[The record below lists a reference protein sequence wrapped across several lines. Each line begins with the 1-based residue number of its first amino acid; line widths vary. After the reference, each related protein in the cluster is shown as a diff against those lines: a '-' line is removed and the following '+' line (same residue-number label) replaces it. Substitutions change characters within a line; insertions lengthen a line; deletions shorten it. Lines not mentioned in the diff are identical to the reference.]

1 MTSAGVPGNLN
12 SRRQAISERRL
23 SPKFV
28 NPCSSSLNLMQEP
41 MAATATL
48 DASSVTNLAPAKP
61 WRPRVNPWIV
71 AMTVTLATF
80 MEVLDSSIAN
90 VALPHIA
97 GGLGATQDEATWVL
111 TAYLVAN
118 AVILPAGAY
127 MTTFIGRKKFYMICV
142 ALFGI
147 SSALCGLAPSLPLL
161 VFFRILQG
169 IGGGGLAP
177 SEQAILADT
186 FPPEKRGQA
195 FAMYGLAVVVAPAIG
210 PTLGGWI
217 TDNYDWRWIFFLNV
231 PICLISLFL
240 TSRIVEDPP
249 YVHEQVRK
257 SQQGGI
263 KLDFLGFGL
272 LGLTF
277 GSLEFIL
284 DKGQEDDW
292 FSSNLITFFVITMV
306 VCFVLM
312 IWWELKQL
320 REGNRPIVNLTLFKR
335 RSFAISFCLMFV
347 LGFSLYGTT
356 ILIPQFVQTLLG
368 YTAEL
373 AGLVLSPAGFMM
385 MAMMPVVGI
394 LSSKVDPR
402 KLIGYGFI
410 MLTLSLVDL
419 HTLNLGVS
427 YGRLVFLRVFQAS
440 GLAFLFIPINTI
452 AYVGVKQSENND
464 VSGLT
469 NLARNIGGSCG
480 TAFVATMLTRRTA
493 AHETNLVRNLTPANN
508 AFNAQ
513 VNALKGLFGHG
524 DQAIHA
530 AQANI
535 YNQLHRQAGMLAYL
549 DIIQYLAVFCACML
563 PLLFLIPRPPKNAS
577 PSAGH

>member
-1 MTSAGVPGNLN
+1 
-12 SRRQAISERRL
+12 
-23 SPKFV
+23 
-28 NPCSSSLNLMQEP
+28 
-41 MAATATL
+41 MAATVVELPEAQLSEAHKPEQHPT
-48 DASSVTNLAPAKP
+48 VERP

-118 AVILPAGAY
+118 AIILPAGAY

-147 SSALCGLAPSLPLL
+147 SSALCGFAPSLPILI
-161 VFFRILQG
+161 FCRILQG
-169 IGGGGLAP
+169 VGGGGLAP

-195 FAMYGLAVVVAPAIG
+195 FAMYGLAVVCAPAIG
-210 PTLGGWI
+210 PTLGGYI
-217 TDNYDWRWIFFLNV
+217 TDNFDWRWIFFLNV

-249 YVHEQVRK
+249 WVKKQVEQ
-257 SQQGGI
+257 SQRGGI

-292 FSSNLITFFVITMV
+292 FSSNLITFFTVAMV
-306 VCFVLM
+306 VAFIAM

-320 REGNRPIVNLTLFKR
+320 RDGHRPILNLTLFKR
-335 RSFAISFCLMFV
+335 RNFSISFLLMFV

-373 AGLVLSPAGFMM
+373 AGLVLSPAGLMM
-385 MAMMPVVGI
+385 MCMMPIVGI
-394 LSSKVDPR
+394 LVGRVDPR
-402 KLIGYGFI
+402 KLIGYGFV
-410 MLTLSLVDL
+410 MLTLSLITM

-427 YGRLVFLRVFQAS
+427 YGYLVFVRCFQAS

-452 AYVGVKQSENND
+452 SYIGVKQSENND

-469 NLARNIGGSCG
+469 NLARNIGGSVG

-493 AHETNLVRNLTPANN
+493 NHETHMVRNLTSGNQSFMNRVAK
-508 AFNAQ
+508 
-513 VNALKGLFGHG
+513 LKGMFGGHTSG
-524 DQAIHA
+524 NPMTGAGSHT
-530 AQANI
+530 AQAYL
-535 YNQLHRQAGMLAYL
+535 YNELHRQAGMLAYL
-549 DIIQYLAVFCACML
+549 DIIQYMAVFCACML
-563 PLLFLIPRPPKNAS
+563 PLLLFIPRPPKHAS

>member
-1 MTSAGVPGNLN
+1 
-12 SRRQAISERRL
+12 
-23 SPKFV
+23 
-28 NPCSSSLNLMQEP
+28 
-41 MAATATL
+41 MAATVVELPEAQL
-48 DASSVTNLAPAKP
+48 SEARKPEHHPAVDRP
-61 WRPRVNPWIV
+61 WRPQINPWIV

-118 AVILPAGAY
+118 AIILPAGAY

-147 SSALCGLAPSLPLL
+147 SSALCGFAPSLPILI
-161 VFFRILQG
+161 FCRILQG
-169 IGGGGLAP
+169 VGGGGLAP

-195 FAMYGLAVVVAPAIG
+195 FAMYGLAVVCAPAIG
-210 PTLGGWI
+210 PTLGGYI
-217 TDNYDWRWIFFLNV
+217 TDNFDWRWIFFLNV

-249 YVHEQVRK
+249 WVKKQVEQ
-257 SQQGGI
+257 SQKGGI

-292 FSSNLITFFVITMV
+292 FSSGLITFFTVAMV
-306 VCFVLM
+306 VAFVSM

-320 REGNRPIVNLTLFKR
+320 RDGHRPILNLTLFKR
-335 RSFAISFCLMFV
+335 RNFSISFLLMFV

-373 AGLVLSPAGFMM
+373 AGLVLSPAGLMM
-385 MAMMPVVGI
+385 MCMMPVVGI
-394 LSSKVDPR
+394 LVGKVDPR
-402 KLIGYGFI
+402 KLIAYGFV
-410 MLTLSLVDL
+410 MLTLSLFTM

-427 YGRLVFLRVFQAS
+427 YGYLVFVRCFQAS

-452 AYVGVKQSENND
+452 AYIGVKQSENND

-469 NLARNIGGSCG
+469 NLARNIGGSVG

-493 AHETNLVRNLTPANN
+493 NHETHMVRNLTSGNQ
-508 AFNAQ
+508 AFMNQ
-513 VNALKGLFGHG
+513 VAKLKGMFGGHTSG
-524 DQAIHA
+524 NPMTGTGSHT
-530 AQANI
+530 AQAYL
-535 YNQLHRQAGMLAYL
+535 YNELHRQAGMLAYL
-549 DIIQYLAVFCACML
+549 DIIQYMAIFCACML
-563 PLLFLIPRPPKNAS
+563 PFLFFIPRPPKHAS

>member
-1 MTSAGVPGNLN
+1 
-12 SRRQAISERRL
+12 
-23 SPKFV
+23 
-28 NPCSSSLNLMQEP
+28 
-41 MAATATL
+41 MAAATL
-48 DASSVTNLAPAKP
+48 DLSSDDAISATTTVEAP
-61 WRPRVNPWIV
+61 WRPRINPWIV

-118 AVILPAGAY
+118 AIILPAGAY

-147 SSALCGLAPSLPLL
+147 SSALCGFAPSLPLL
-161 VFFRILQG
+161 VFFRVLQG

-195 FAMYGLAVVVAPAIG
+195 FAMYGLAVVCAPAIG
-210 PTLGGWI
+210 PTLGGYI
-217 TDNYDWRWIFFLNV
+217 TDNFNWRWIFFLNI
-231 PICLISLFL
+231 PICLLSLYL
-240 TSRIVEDPP
+240 TNRIVEDPP
-249 YVHEQVRK
+249 YVKKQVAL
-257 SQQGGI
+257 SQKGGI
-263 KLDFLGFGL
+263 KLDFVGFAL

-277 GSLEFIL
+277 GSLEFVL

-292 FSSNLITFFVITMV
+292 FSSPFITFFLVLMVIA
-306 VCFVLM
+306 FVSM

-320 REGNRPIVNLTLFKR
+320 REGHRPIVNLTLFKSR
-335 RSFAISFCLMFV
+335 TFAISFTLMFV

-373 AGLVLSPAGFMM
+373 AGKVLSPAGFMM
-385 MAMMPVVGI
+385 MAMMPVVGF

-402 KLIGYGFI
+402 KLIAFGFI
-410 MLTLSLVDL
+410 LLTSSLIWMG
-419 HTLNLGVS
+419 HLNLNLS
-427 YGRLVFLRVFQAS
+427 YGQLVFMRMFQAS

-452 AYVGVKQSENND
+452 AYIGVKQAQNND

-480 TAFVATMLTRRTA
+480 TAFLATMLTRRTA
-493 AHETNLVRNLTPANN
+493 AHESNMVRNLTPGNP
-508 AFNAQ
+508 AFNQ
-513 VNALKGLFGHG
+513 RVDSMKHLFGKGNAGVHG
-524 DQAIHA
+524 
-530 AQANI
+530 AQGFI
-535 YNQLHRQAGMLAYL
+535 YNMLHRQAAALAYV
-549 DIIQYLAVFCACML
+549 DIIQYMTIFCACMI
-563 PLLFLIPRPPKNAS
+563 PLLIFIPRPPKHTSA
-577 PSAGH
+577 SAGH

>member
-1 MTSAGVPGNLN
+1 
-12 SRRQAISERRL
+12 
-23 SPKFV
+23 
-28 NPCSSSLNLMQEP
+28 
-41 MAATATL
+41 
-48 DASSVTNLAPAKP
+48 
-61 WRPRVNPWIV
+61 
-71 AMTVTLATF
+71 MTVTLATF

-118 AVILPAGAY
+118 AIILPAGAY

-147 SSALCGLAPSLPLL
+147 SSALCGFAPTLPLL
-161 VFFRILQG
+161 VFCRVLQG

-195 FAMYGLAVVVAPAIG
+195 FAMYGLAVVCAPAIG
-210 PTLGGWI
+210 PTLGGYI
-217 TDNYDWRWIFFLNV
+217 TDNFDWRWIFYLNV
-231 PICLISLFL
+231 PICLLSLYL

-249 YVHEQVRK
+249 WVEKQVK
-257 SQQGGI
+257 EAKKGGL

-277 GSLEFIL
+277 GSLEFVL

-292 FSSNLITFFVITMV
+292 FSSRLIVFFVTMCV
-306 VCFVLM
+306 VAFVTM

-320 REGNRPIVNLTLFKR
+320 REGHRPILNLTLFTR
-335 RSFAISFCLMFV
+335 RQFAISFILMFV

-356 ILIPQFVQTLLG
+356 VLIPQFVQTLMG

-373 AGLVLSPAGFMM
+373 AGKVLSPAGFMM
-385 MAMMPVVGI
+385 MAMMPVVGF
-394 LSSKVDPR
+394 LSGKIDPR
-402 KLIGYGFI
+402 KLIGYGFF
-410 MLTLSLVDL
+410 MLTISLL
-419 HTLNLGVS
+419 WMTNLNLQLS
-427 YGRLVFLRVFQAS
+427 YGQLVIMRMFQAS

-452 AYVGVKQSENND
+452 AYIGVKQTESND

-480 TAFVATMLTRRTA
+480 TAFMATMLIRRTA
-493 AHETNLVRNLTPANN
+493 AHENSMTRNLTTANPG
-508 AFNAQ
+508 FNAQ
-513 VNALKGLFGHG
+513 VKALAGAFKAGNGAG
-524 DQAIHA
+524 PVGGGPSQGAMHA
-530 AQANI
+530 AQAYI
-535 YNQLHRQAGMLAYL
+535 YQQMHRQAANLGYV
-549 DIIQYLAVFCACML
+549 DIIRDLMVFCACMI
-563 PLLFLIPRPPKNAS
+563 PVLFFIPKPPDKVD

>member
-1 MTSAGVPGNLN
+1 
-12 SRRQAISERRL
+12 
-23 SPKFV
+23 
-28 NPCSSSLNLMQEP
+28 
-41 MAATATL
+41 MAAATL
-48 DASSVTNLAPAKP
+48 ELPSTETAVAAPPVVEAP
-61 WRPRVNPWIV
+61 WRPRINPWIV

-90 VALPHIA
+90 VSLPHIA
-97 GGLGATQDEATWVL
+97 GGLGATQDEATWVI

-118 AVILPAGAY
+118 AIILPAGAY

-147 SSALCGLAPSLPLL
+147 SSAMCGFAPSLPLL
-161 VFFRILQG
+161 VFFRVLQG

-195 FAMYGLAVVVAPAIG
+195 FAMYGLAVVCAPAIG
-210 PTLGGWI
+210 PTLGGYI
-217 TDNYDWRWIFFLNV
+217 TDNFNWRWIFFLNV
-231 PICLISLFL
+231 PICLLSLYL
-240 TSRIVEDPP
+240 TNRIVEDPP
-249 YVHEQVRK
+249 YVKKQVAL
-257 SQQGGI
+257 SQKGGI
-263 KLDFLGFGL
+263 KLDFIGFAL

-292 FSSNLITFFVITMV
+292 FSSPFITFFAVTMV
-306 VCFVLM
+306 VAFVLM
-312 IWWELKQL
+312 IWWELKQV
-320 REGNRPIVNLTLFKR
+320 REKHRPILNLTLFTR
-335 RSFAISFCLMFV
+335 RTFAISFTLMFV

-373 AGLVLSPAGFMM
+373 AGKVLSPAGFMM
-385 MAMMPVVGI
+385 MAMMPVVGF

-402 KLIGYGFI
+402 KLMAFGFS
-410 MLTLSLVDL
+410 MLTLSLIWMA
-419 HTLNLGVS
+419 HLNLNLS
-427 YGRLVFLRVFQAS
+427 YGQLVFMRMFQAS

-452 AYVGVKQSENND
+452 AYVGVKQNENND

-480 TAFVATMLTRRTA
+480 TAFLATMLTRRTA
-493 AHETNLVRNLTPANN
+493 AHESNMVRNLTPGNP
-508 AFNAQ
+508 AFMDR
-513 VNALKGLFGHG
+513 VRALAHSFAGGNGTGPKGGGPSAGAMHMG
-524 DQAIHA
+524 QAY
-530 AQANI
+530 I
-535 YNQLHRQAGMLAYL
+535 YNLLHRQAAALAYV
-549 DIIQYLAVFCACML
+549 DIIQYMTVFCAFMI
-563 PLLFLIPRPPKNAS
+563 PLLVFIPRPPKNVQ
-577 PSAGH
+577 AGH

>member
-1 MTSAGVPGNLN
+1 M
-12 SRRQAISERRL
+12 
-23 SPKFV
+23 
-28 NPCSSSLNLMQEP
+28 
-41 MAATATL
+41 ATATADFSTTL
-48 DASSVTNLAPAKP
+48 PAAKP
-61 WRPRVNPWIV
+61 WRPSVNPWVV

-147 SSALCGLAPSLPLL
+147 SSALCGLAPSLPIL
-161 VFFRILQG
+161 VFCRILQG
-169 IGGGGLAP
+169 VGGGGLAP

-210 PTLGGWI
+210 PTLGGYI
-217 TDNYDWRWIFFLNV
+217 TDNFDWRWIFFLNV
-231 PICLISLFL
+231 PICLLSLFL

-249 YVHEQVRK
+249 WVEKEVAESK
-257 SQQGGI
+257 KGGI
-263 KLDFLGFGL
+263 KLDLLGFGL
-272 LGLTF
+272 VASTF

-292 FSSNLITFFVITMV
+292 FGSKIIVFFT
-306 VCFVLM
+306 VLM
-312 IWWELKQL
+312 ITSFVSLIWWEIYQLKIK
-320 REGNRPIVNLTLFKR
+320 NRPLLNLTLFTR
-335 RSFAISFCLMFV
+335 RSFAISFILMFV

-385 MAMMPVVGI
+385 MAMMPVVGV
-394 LSSKVDPR
+394 LSGKVDPR
-402 KLIGYGFI
+402 KLLGFGFF
-410 MLTLSLVDL
+410 MLTASLVYMAQI
-419 HTLNLGVS
+419 NLGVS
-427 YGRLVFLRVFQAS
+427 YGQLVFMRIFQAS
-440 GLAFLFIPINTI
+440 GLAFLFIPINTL
-452 AYVGVKQSENND
+452 AYVGVKQTESND

-480 TAFVATMLTRRTA
+480 TAFMATLLVRRSQ
-493 AHETNLVRNLTPANN
+493 AHESSMVRNLNSGNVAYNR
-508 AFNAQ
+508 Q
-513 VNALKGLFGHG
+513 VQALAGTFKGGNGLGSNGGPFGG
-524 DQAIHA
+524 ASQGAIHQ
-530 AQANI
+530 AQGFI
-535 YNQLHRQAGMLAYL
+535 YNQMHAQAATLAYI
-549 DIIQYLAVFCACML
+549 DIIRYLTIFCGLML
-563 PLLFLIPRPPKNAS
+563 PLLFFIPRPPKNAAA
-577 PSAGH
+577 SAGH

>member
-1 MTSAGVPGNLN
+1 MESKG
-12 SRRQAISERRL
+12 
-23 SPKFV
+23 
-28 NPCSSSLNLMQEP
+28 LM
-41 MAATATL
+41 ATATL
-48 DASSVTNLAPAKP
+48 QSDASAPNSSVVEKP
-61 WRPRVNPWIV
+61 WRPRINPWIV

-147 SSALCGLAPSLPLL
+147 SSALCGFAPSLPIL
-161 VFFRILQG
+161 VFCRILQG
-169 IGGGGLAP
+169 VGGGGLAP

-195 FAMYGLAVVVAPAIG
+195 FAMYGLAVVCAPAIG

-249 YVHEQVRK
+249 WVATQVAQSK
-257 SQQGGI
+257 KGGI
-263 KLDFLGFGL
+263 KLDFMGFGL

-292 FSSNLITFFVITMV
+292 FASKLIVFFVTTMV
-306 VCFVLM
+306 LAFVSM

-320 REGNRPIVNLTLFKR
+320 REGHRPIVNLTLFKR
-335 RSFAISFCLMFV
+335 RNFSVSFLLMFV

-373 AGLVLSPAGFMM
+373 AGLVLSPAGLMM

-402 KLIGYGFI
+402 KLIAFGFL
-410 MLTLSLVDL
+410 MLTSSLITM
-419 HTLNLGVS
+419 HTMNLDIS
-427 YGRLVFLRVFQAS
+427 YGRLVFLRCFQAS

-452 AYVGVKQSENND
+452 AYIGVKQSENND

-480 TAFVATMLTRRTA
+480 TAFVATMLTRRSA
-493 AHETNLVRNLTPANN
+493 AHETHMVRALTSGNQ
-508 AFNAQ
+508 AFVNQ
-513 VNALKGLFGHG
+513 VNKMKGMFGGHS
-524 DQAIHA
+524 A
-530 AQANI
+530 AGTAPLMGSGSHTAEAWI

-549 DIIQYLAVFCACML
+549 DIIMVMAIFCACML
-563 PLLFLIPRPPKNAS
+563 PVLFLIPRPPKHID

>member
-1 MTSAGVPGNLN
+1 M
-12 SRRQAISERRL
+12 
-23 SPKFV
+23 
-28 NPCSSSLNLMQEP
+28 
-41 MAATATL
+41 
-48 DASSVTNLAPAKP
+48 DLAPAAVEVP
-61 WRPRVNPWIV
+61 WRPRINPWIV

-118 AVILPAGAY
+118 AIVLPAGAY

-142 ALFGI
+142 GLFGI
-147 SSALCGLAPSLPLL
+147 SSAMCGLAPTLSLL
-161 VFFRILQG
+161 VFCRVLQG

-195 FAMYGLAVVVAPAIG
+195 FAMYGLAVVCAPAIG
-210 PTLGGWI
+210 PTLGGYI
-217 TDNYDWRWIFFLNV
+217 TDNFDWRWIFYLNV
-231 PICLISLFL
+231 PICLLSLYL

-249 YVHEQVRK
+249 YVKEQVKK
-257 SQQGGI
+257 SQAGGI

-272 LGLTF
+272 LATTF
-277 GSLEFIL
+277 GSLEFVL

-292 FSSNLITFFVITMV
+292 LGSHLIVFFICATVIA
-306 VCFVLM
+306 FVLM

-320 REGNRPIVNLTLFKR
+320 DEGHRPILNLTLFKR
-335 RSFAISFCLMFV
+335 RQFAISFVLMFV
-347 LGFSLYGTT
+347 LGFALYGTT

-373 AGLVLSPAGFMM
+373 AGLVLSPAGVMM
-385 MAMMPVVGI
+385 MCMMPVVGF
-394 LSSKVDPR
+394 LSGKVDPR
-402 KLIGYGFI
+402 KLIAFGFI
-410 MLTLSLVDL
+410 DLTLSLL
-419 HTLNLGVS
+419 WMGNINLQLS
-427 YGRLVFLRVFQAS
+427 YGQLVFMRMFQAS

-452 AYVGVKQSENND
+452 AYVGVKQGENND

-480 TAFVATMLTRRTA
+480 TAFMATMLTRRTA
-493 AHETNLVRNLTPANN
+493 AHESSIVRDLGPQNPGYTNWLRSLESVFKANN
-508 AFNAQ
+508 GRTAPGTVSQGAMHQ
-513 VNALKGLFGHG
+513 G
-524 DQAIHA
+524 QAY
-530 AQANI
+530 I
-535 YNQLHRQAGMLAYL
+535 YNMMHRQAATLAYI
-549 DIIQYLAVFCACML
+549 DIIRYLTIFCACMI
-563 PLLFLIPRPPKNAS
+563 PLLFFIPRPPKHAQG
-577 PSAGH
+577 GH

>member
-1 MTSAGVPGNLN
+1 MASTTLELPGSKLPE
-12 SRRQAISERRL
+12 QTHEQPAISH
-23 SPKFV
+23 
-28 NPCSSSLNLMQEP
+28 
-41 MAATATL
+41 AAW
-48 DASSVTNLAPAKP
+48 KP
-61 WRPRVNPWIV
+61 RINPWIV

-97 GGLGATQDEATWVL
+97 GGLGASQDEATWVL

-147 SSALCGLAPSLPLL
+147 SSAMCGLAPSLPLL

-231 PICLISLFL
+231 PICLLSLFL

-249 YVHEQVRK
+249 WVHDQVK
-257 SQQGGI
+257 ESQKGGI
-263 KLDFLGFGL
+263 KLDLLGFGL

-277 GSLEFIL
+277 GSLEFVL

-292 FSSNLITFFVITMV
+292 FSSPIITFFFWAMVISFV
-306 VCFVLM
+306 VM
-312 IWWELKQL
+312 IWWEMRQL
-320 REGNRPIVNLTLFKR
+320 RTGNRPIVNLTLFKR
-335 RSFAISFCLMFV
+335 RNFAIGFVLMFV

-356 ILIPQFVQTLLG
+356 VLIPQFVQTLLG

-373 AGLVLSPAGFMM
+373 AGMVLSPAGLMM
-385 MAMMPVVGI
+385 MAMMPVVGF

-402 KLIGYGFI
+402 KLMGYGFG
-410 MLTLSLVDL
+410 MLTLSLITMHTMDL
-419 HTLNLGVS
+419 GIS
-427 YGRLVFLRVFQAS
+427 YGRLVFLRIFQAS
-440 GLAFLFIPINTI
+440 GLAFLFIPINMI
-452 AYVGVKQSENND
+452 AYIGVKPTESND

-469 NLARNIGGSCG
+469 NLARNVGGSCG
-480 TAFVATMLTRRTA
+480 TAFVATMLTRLNA
-493 AHETNLVRNLTPANN
+493 AHETHMVRNLTPGNP
-508 AFNAQ
+508 AFVDQ
-513 VNALKGLFGHG
+513 VKKLRGMFGGHG
-524 DQAIHA
+524 NGNPFLGDSAHT
-530 AQANI
+530 AQAYI
-535 YNQLHRQAGMLAYL
+535 YNQLHRQAGMLSYL
-549 DIIQYLAVFCACML
+549 DIIQYMAIFCACML
-563 PLLFLIPRPPKNAS
+563 PLLFLIPKPPKGMS
-577 PSAGH
+577 PGGGH

>member
-1 MTSAGVPGNLN
+1 M
-12 SRRQAISERRL
+12 
-23 SPKFV
+23 
-28 NPCSSSLNLMQEP
+28 
-41 MAATATL
+41 ATATL
-48 DASSVTNLAPAKP
+48 QSDVSALGSSVVEKP
-61 WRPRVNPWIV
+61 WRPKINPWIV

-111 TAYLVAN
+111 TSYLVAN

-142 ALFGI
+142 ALFGL
-147 SSALCGLAPSLPLL
+147 SSALCGLAPSLSIL
-161 VFFRILQG
+161 VICRILQG

-195 FAMYGLAVVVAPAIG
+195 FAMYGLAVVCAPAIG

-249 YVHEQVRK
+249 WVAKQVAESK
-257 SQQGGI
+257 KGGI
-263 KLDFLGFGL
+263 KLDFMGFGL

-292 FSSNLITFFVITMV
+292 FASRLITFFVVTMV
-306 VCFVLM
+306 LAFITM

-320 REGNRPIVNLTLFKR
+320 RQKNRPIVNLTLFKR
-335 RSFAISFCLMFV
+335 RNFSISFLLMFV

-373 AGLVLSPAGFMM
+373 AGLVLSPAGLMM

-402 KLIGYGFI
+402 KLIGFGFL
-410 MLTLSLVDL
+410 MLTTSLITM
-419 HTLNLGVS
+419 HTMNLEIS
-427 YGRLVFLRVFQAS
+427 YGRLVFLRCFQAS

-452 AYVGVKQSENND
+452 AYIGVKQSENND

-469 NLARNIGGSCG
+469 NLARNIGGSVG
-480 TAFVATMLTRRTA
+480 TAFVATMLTRRSA
-493 AHETNLVRNLTPANN
+493 AHETNMVRNLTAGNQ
-508 AFNAQ
+508 AFVNQ
-513 VNALKGLFGHG
+513 VNKMKGFFGGHSNAG
-524 DQAIHA
+524 TAPMMGSGSHT
-530 AQANI
+530 AQAYI

-549 DIIQYLAVFCACML
+549 DIIQVMSIFCACML
-563 PLLFLIPRPPKNAS
+563 PILFLIPRPPKHID

>member
-1 MTSAGVPGNLN
+1 MEMTTTVA
-12 SRRQAISERRL
+12 
-23 SPKFV
+23 
-28 NPCSSSLNLMQEP
+28 
-41 MAATATL
+41 
-48 DASSVTNLAPAKP
+48 APAAP

-71 AMTVTLATF
+71 ALTVTLATF

-147 SSALCGLAPSLPLL
+147 SSALCGLAPTLPLL
-161 VFFRILQG
+161 VFCRILQG

-186 FPPEKRGQA
+186 FEPSKRGQA
-195 FAMYGLAVVVAPAIG
+195 FALYGLAVVCAPAIG
-210 PTLGGWI
+210 PTLGGYI
-217 TDNYDWRWIFFLNV
+217 TDNFNWRWIFFLNV
-231 PICLISLFL
+231 PICLLSLFL

-249 YVHEQVRK
+249 YVKKQVEETQK
-257 SQQGGI
+257 GGLR
-263 KLDFLGFGL
+263 LDLIGFAL

-277 GSLEFIL
+277 GSLEFVL

-292 FSSNLITFFVITMV
+292 FGSKIITFFVCMMV
-306 VCFVLM
+306 IAFVSM
-312 IWWELKQL
+312 IWWELKEL
-320 REGNRPIVNLTLFKR
+320 REGRRPILNLTLFGR
-335 RSFAISFCLMFV
+335 RVFSISFGLMFV
-347 LGFSLYGTT
+347 LGFALYATT
-356 ILIPQFVQTLLG
+356 LLIPQFVQTLLG

-385 MAMMPVVGI
+385 MCMMPVVGV
-394 LSSKVDPR
+394 LSGRVDPR
-402 KLIGYGFI
+402 KLIAYGFV
-410 MLTLSLVDL
+410 MLTLSLMWMA
-419 HTLNLGVS
+419 NLSLQLS
-427 YGRLVFLRVFQAS
+427 YGQLVFMRCFQAS

-452 AYVGVKQSENND
+452 AYIGVKQSENND

-469 NLARNIGGSCG
+469 NLARNIGASCG

-493 AHETNLVRNLTPANN
+493 AHENNMVRQSGAGDEGIRSQRGAAGGSVQGGQRSRACTGGRYGGSELGAIQQ
-508 AFNAQ
+508 AQ
-513 VNALKGLFGHG
+513 
-524 DQAIHA
+524 HA
-530 AQANI
+530 I
-535 YNQLHRQAGMLAYL
+535 YNQMHAQAATLAYV
-549 DIIQYLAVFCACML
+549 DIIHYLMIFCACML
-563 PLLFLIPRPPKNAS
+563 PLLFFIPKAPKNMS
-577 PSAGH
+577 VGH

>member
-1 MTSAGVPGNLN
+1 
-12 SRRQAISERRL
+12 
-23 SPKFV
+23 
-28 NPCSSSLNLMQEP
+28 
-41 MAATATL
+41 
-48 DASSVTNLAPAKP
+48 
-61 WRPRVNPWIV
+61 
-71 AMTVTLATF
+71 MTVTLATF

-147 SSALCGLAPSLPLL
+147 SSALCGLAPSLPIL
-161 VFFRILQG
+161 VFCRILQG
-169 IGGGGLAP
+169 VGGGGLAP

-210 PTLGGWI
+210 PTLGGYI
-217 TDNYDWRWIFFLNV
+217 TDNFDWRWIFFLNV
-231 PICLISLFL
+231 PICLLSLFL

-249 YVHEQVRK
+249 YVKHEVAESK
-257 SQQGGI
+257 KGGI
-263 KLDFLGFGL
+263 KLDLLGFAL
-272 LGLTF
+272 VGLTF

-292 FSSNLITFFVITMV
+292 FGSHLIAFFTGVMV
-306 VCFVLM
+306 VAFVTL
-312 IWWELKQL
+312 IWWELKLL
-320 REGNRPIVNLTLFKR
+320 REGRRPLLNLTLFTR
-335 RSFAISFCLMFV
+335 RSFAISFVLMFV

-385 MAMMPVVGI
+385 MAMMPVVGV

-402 KLIGYGFI
+402 KLLGYGFLS
-410 MLTLSLVDL
+410 LTLSLVYMSQI
-419 HTLNLGVS
+419 NLGIS
-427 YGRLVFLRVFQAS
+427 YGELVVMRMFQAS
-440 GLAFLFIPINTI
+440 GLAFLFIPINTL
-452 AYVGVKQSENND
+452 AYVGVKQKENND

-480 TAFVATMLTRRTA
+480 TAFMATLLVRRSQ
-493 AHETNLVRNLTPANN
+493 AHENSMIRDLVPSNP
-508 AFNAQ
+508 AFNRQ
-513 VNALKGLFGHG
+513 VNSVADALKAANRTGSLG
-524 DQAIHA
+524 DAFTGAKHM
-530 AQANI
+530 AQQYI
-535 YNQLHRQAGMLAYL
+535 YNQMHAQAATLAYI
-549 DIIQYLAVFCACML
+549 DIIRYLTLFCAAML
-563 PLLFLIPRPPKNAS
+563 PLLLFIPRPPKNAAA
-577 PSAGH
+577 SAGH

>member
-1 MTSAGVPGNLN
+1 
-12 SRRQAISERRL
+12 
-23 SPKFV
+23 
-28 NPCSSSLNLMQEP
+28 
-41 MAATATL
+41 MAAATTMEMEPVVVQ
-48 DASSVTNLAPAKP
+48 AP
-61 WRPRVNPWIV
+61 WRPRINPWVV

-118 AVILPAGAY
+118 AIVLPAGAY

-147 SSALCGLAPSLPLL
+147 SSAMCGLAPTLPLL
-161 VFFRILQG
+161 VFCRVLQG

-195 FAMYGLAVVVAPAIG
+195 FAMYGLAVVCAPAIG
-210 PTLGGWI
+210 PTLGGYI
-217 TDNYDWRWIFFLNV
+217 TDNFNWRWIFYLNV
-231 PICLISLFL
+231 PVCLLSLYL

-249 YVHEQVRK
+249 YVKEQVK
-257 SQQGGI
+257 QSQKGGI
-263 KLDFLGFGL
+263 KLDLLGFGL
-272 LGLTF
+272 LATTF
-277 GSLEFIL
+277 GSLEFVL

-292 FSSNLITFFVITMV
+292 LGSHLILFFIVATV
-306 VCFVLM
+306 LAFGLM

-320 REGNRPIVNLTLFKR
+320 DEGHRPILNLTLFKR
-335 RSFAISFCLMFV
+335 PQFAISFVLMFV
-347 LGFSLYGTT
+347 LGFALYGTT

-385 MAMMPVVGI
+385 MCMMPVVGF
-394 LSSKVDPR
+394 LVGKVDPR
-402 KLIGYGFI
+402 KLIAFGFI
-410 MLTLSLVDL
+410 DLTLSLL
-419 HTLNLGVS
+419 WMGNINLQLS
-427 YGRLVFLRVFQAS
+427 YGQLVFMRMFQAS

-480 TAFVATMLTRRTA
+480 TAFMATMLTRRTA
-493 AHETNLVRNLTPANN
+493 AHESSMVRDLGPQNQGYVSRLKSLSG
-508 AFNAQ
+508 AFKSGSGAGPRGGGASQ
-513 VNALKGLFGHG
+513 GAMHHG
-524 DQAIHA
+524 QAF
-530 AQANI
+530 I
-535 YNQLHRQAGMLAYL
+535 YNMMHRQAATLAYV
-549 DIIQYLAVFCACML
+549 DIIRYLTIFCACMI
-563 PLLFLIPRPPKNAS
+563 PLLFFIPRPPKHARM
-577 PSAGH
+577 GH

>member
-1 MTSAGVPGNLN
+1 MATTVIDLPEVQL
-12 SRRQAISERRL
+12 SEAHRAE
-23 SPKFV
+23 
-28 NPCSSSLNLMQEP
+28 QH
-41 MAATATL
+41 AT
-48 DASSVTNLAPAKP
+48 VERP
-61 WRPRVNPWIV
+61 WRPRINPWIV

-118 AVILPAGAY
+118 AIILPAGAY

-142 ALFGI
+142 ALFGV
-147 SSALCGLAPSLPLL
+147 SSALCGFAPSLPILI
-161 VFFRILQG
+161 FCRILQG
-169 IGGGGLAP
+169 VGGGGLAP

-195 FAMYGLAVVVAPAIG
+195 FAMYGLAVVCAPAIG
-210 PTLGGWI
+210 PTLGGYI
-217 TDNYDWRWIFFLNV
+217 TDNFDWRWIFFLNV
-231 PICLISLFL
+231 PICLLSLFL

-249 YVHEQVRK
+249 YVKKQVEL
-257 SQQGGI
+257 SQKGGI

-292 FSSNLITFFVITMV
+292 FSSHLITFFTVAMV
-306 VCFVLM
+306 VAFVAM
-312 IWWELKQL
+312 IWWELRQL
-320 REGNRPIVNLTLFKR
+320 RMGERPILNLTLFER
-335 RSFAISFCLMFV
+335 RNFSISFLLMFV

-373 AGLVLSPAGFMM
+373 AGLVLSPAGLMM
-385 MAMMPVVGI
+385 MCMMPIVGI
-394 LSSKVDPR
+394 MVGKVDPR
-402 KLIGYGFI
+402 KLIGYGFV
-410 MLTLSLVDL
+410 MLTLSLITM

-427 YGRLVFLRVFQAS
+427 YGYLVFVRCFQAS

-452 AYVGVKQSENND
+452 SYIGVKQSENND

-469 NLARNIGGSCG
+469 NLARNIGGSVG

-493 AHETNLVRNLTPANN
+493 AHETNMVRNLTSGNQ
-508 AFNAQ
+508 AFMNEVAK
-513 VNALKGLFGHG
+513 LKGMFGGHSG
-524 DQAIHA
+524 GNPMTGAGSHT
-530 AQANI
+530 AQAYL
-535 YNQLHRQAGMLAYL
+535 YNELHRQAAMLAYL
-549 DIIQYLAVFCACML
+549 DIIQYMAVFCACML
-563 PLLFLIPRPPKNAS
+563 PLLFFIPRPPKHAS

>member
-1 MTSAGVPGNLN
+1 
-12 SRRQAISERRL
+12 
-23 SPKFV
+23 
-28 NPCSSSLNLMQEP
+28 
-41 MAATATL
+41 MATTL
-48 DASSVTNLAPAKP
+48 VDLPEAELPEAKTPEHHTTVEQP
-61 WRPRVNPWIV
+61 WRPRINPWII

-118 AVILPAGAY
+118 AIILPAGAY
-127 MTTFIGRKKFYMICV
+127 MTTFIGRKRFYMICV

-147 SSALCGLAPSLPLL
+147 SSALCGFAPSLPILI
-161 VFFRILQG
+161 FCRILQG
-169 IGGGGLAP
+169 VGGGGLAP

-195 FAMYGLAVVVAPAIG
+195 FAMYGLAVVCAPAIG
-210 PTLGGWI
+210 PTLGGYI
-217 TDNYDWRWIFFLNV
+217 TDNFDWRWIFFLNV

-249 YVHEQVRK
+249 YVKKQVAL
-257 SQQGGI
+257 SQKGGI

-292 FSSNLITFFVITMV
+292 FSSNLITFFAVAMV
-306 VCFVLM
+306 VAFIAM

-320 REGNRPIVNLTLFKR
+320 REGHRPILNLTLFKR
-335 RSFAISFCLMFV
+335 RNFAISFLLMFV

-373 AGLVLSPAGFMM
+373 AGLVLSPAGLMM
-385 MAMMPVVGI
+385 MCMMPVVGI
-394 LSSKVDPR
+394 LSGKVDPR
-402 KLIGYGFI
+402 KLIAYGFV
-410 MLTLSLVDL
+410 MLTLSLITM

-427 YGRLVFLRVFQAS
+427 YGYLVFVRCFQAS

-452 AYVGVKQSENND
+452 AYIGVKQSENND

-469 NLARNIGGSCG
+469 NLARNIGGSVG
-480 TAFVATMLTRRTA
+480 TAFVATMLTRRSA
-493 AHETNLVRNLTPANN
+493 AHETHMVRNLTSGNQ
-508 AFNAQ
+508 AFMDRVAK
-513 VNALKGLFGHG
+513 LKGMFGGHTSG
-524 DQAIHA
+524 NPMTGAGSHT
-530 AQANI
+530 AQAYL
-535 YNQLHRQAGMLAYL
+535 YNELHRQSGMLAYL
-549 DIIQYLAVFCACML
+549 DIIQYMAIFCACML
-563 PLLFLIPRPPKNAS
+563 PLLFFIPRPPKHAS
-577 PSAGH
+577 ASAGH

>member
-1 MTSAGVPGNLN
+1 
-12 SRRQAISERRL
+12 
-23 SPKFV
+23 
-28 NPCSSSLNLMQEP
+28 
-41 MAATATL
+41 MAAATL
-48 DASSVTNLAPAKP
+48 ELPSTEPAVAAPPVVEAP
-61 WRPRVNPWIV
+61 WRPRINPWIV

-90 VALPHIA
+90 VSLPHIA
-97 GGLGATQDEATWVL
+97 GGLGATQDEATWVI

-118 AVILPAGAY
+118 AIILPAGAY

-147 SSALCGLAPSLPLL
+147 SSAMCGFAPSLPLL
-161 VFFRILQG
+161 VFFRVLQG

-195 FAMYGLAVVVAPAIG
+195 FAMYGLAVVCAPAIG
-210 PTLGGWI
+210 PTLGGYI
-217 TDNYDWRWIFFLNV
+217 TDNFNWRWIFFLNV
-231 PICLISLFL
+231 PICLLSLYL
-240 TSRIVEDPP
+240 TNRIVEDPP
-249 YVHEQVRK
+249 YVKKQVAI
-257 SQQGGI
+257 SQKGGI
-263 KLDFLGFGL
+263 KLDFIGFAL

-292 FSSNLITFFVITMV
+292 FSSPLITFFAVTMV
-306 VCFVLM
+306 VAFIVM
-312 IWWELKQL
+312 IWWELKQV
-320 REGNRPIVNLTLFKR
+320 REKHRPILNLTLFTR
-335 RSFAISFCLMFV
+335 RTFAISFILMFV

-373 AGLVLSPAGFMM
+373 AGKVLSPAGFMM
-385 MAMMPVVGI
+385 MAMMPVVGF

-402 KLIGYGFI
+402 KLMAFGFS
-410 MLTLSLVDL
+410 MLTLSLL
-419 HTLNLGVS
+419 WMSHLNLNLS
-427 YGRLVFLRVFQAS
+427 YGQLVFMRMFQAS

-480 TAFVATMLTRRTA
+480 TAFLATMLTRRTA
-493 AHETNLVRNLTPANN
+493 AHESNMTRNLTSGNS
-508 AFNAQ
+508 AFMDRIRSLAHSFSAGNGTGP
-513 VNALKGLFGHG
+513 KGGGTSVGAMHT
-524 DQAIHA
+524 
-530 AQANI
+530 AQAYI
-535 YNQLHRQAGMLAYL
+535 YNLLHRQAAALAYV
-549 DIIQYLAVFCACML
+549 DIIQYMTVFCACMI
-563 PLLFLIPRPPKNAS
+563 PLLVFIPRPPKHVQ
-577 PSAGH
+577 AGH

>member
-1 MTSAGVPGNLN
+1 
-12 SRRQAISERRL
+12 
-23 SPKFV
+23 
-28 NPCSSSLNLMQEP
+28 
-41 MAATATL
+41 MAA
-48 DASSVTNLAPAKP
+48 ASAVELAPGQTLAP
-61 WRPRVNPWIV
+61 PAVWRPRINPWIV

-118 AVILPAGAY
+118 AIILPAGAY
-127 MTTFIGRKKFYMICV
+127 MTGFIGRKKFYMICV

-147 SSALCGLAPSLPLL
+147 SSALCGLAPTLPLL
-161 VFFRILQG
+161 VFCRVLQG

-195 FAMYGLAVVVAPAIG
+195 FAMYGLAVVCAPAIG
-210 PTLGGWI
+210 PTLGGYI
-217 TDNYDWRWIFFLNV
+217 TDNFDWRWIFYLNV
-231 PICLISLFL
+231 PICLLSLYL

-249 YVHEQVRK
+249 WVEKQVK
-257 SQQGGI
+257 EAKKGGL

-277 GSLEFIL
+277 GSLEFVL

-292 FSSNLITFFVITMV
+292 FSSRLIVFFVTMCV
-306 VCFVLM
+306 VAFVTM

-320 REGNRPIVNLTLFKR
+320 REGHRPILNLTLFTR
-335 RSFAISFCLMFV
+335 RQFAISFILMFV

-356 ILIPQFVQTLLG
+356 VLIPQFVQTLMG

-373 AGLVLSPAGFMM
+373 AGKVLSPAGFMM
-385 MAMMPVVGI
+385 MAMMPVVGF
-394 LSSKVDPR
+394 LSGKIDPR
-402 KLIGYGFI
+402 KLIGYGFF
-410 MLTLSLVDL
+410 MLTISLL
-419 HTLNLGVS
+419 WMTNLNLQLS
-427 YGRLVFLRVFQAS
+427 YGQLVIMRMFQAS

-452 AYVGVKQSENND
+452 AYIGVKQSENND

-480 TAFVATMLTRRTA
+480 TAFMATMLIRRTA
-493 AHETNLVRNLTPANN
+493 AHENSMIRRLVPGSPGFDRNVANLSGAFKAGNGAGVTNGPYGGAS
-508 AFNAQ
+508 A
-513 VNALKGLFGHG
+513 G
-524 DQAIHA
+524 AIHQ
-530 AQANI
+530 AQAFL
-535 YNQLHRQAGMLAYL
+535 YNQMHRQAGVLAYV
-549 DIIQYLAVFCACML
+549 DIIRYLTIFCACMI
-563 PLLFLIPRPPKNAS
+563 PLLFFIPKPPKHAS